1 VFRALGP
8 PVDTVTMKT
17 SSLASVL
24 CGLWHVSPSQGL
36 EAQLSPITRV
46 VELLKGLAEQAE
58 KDGKKEED
66 LYETYVCWAKTVI
79 DTKTATNA
87 AAASRADELST
98 YISDLDSGRIELTS
112 ERADLEKQVKSLFQ
126 DLEGMD
132 AQREQEKSDF
142 NQAAKEMNQAITAL
156 QKAVDVLGKATAAH
170 KSGTLLQ
177 SKVDL
182 SEGFAERTAEAVSLQ
197 QAVELGERFLDKS
210 DALFLRRVLTGE
222 VPTADWKKLN
232 RKADFK
238 MAYKARSFKIQD
250 VLAKMLETFKTNL
263 KDANAKEKQ
272 SIAQFTELSKAKRS
286 QLTAG
291 QTALSKQD
299 GEKGAK
305 AVSKDDATK
314 ELNALNLQMTNDKKF
329 IGQTTTAL
337 ADKKVEWKDRQALRT
352 GEIAAINEAIGI
364 LNSDDARDLLKKSLS
379 SQSFM
384 QTSSTQH
391 LSAAKVLSKAAHL
404 SGDSRL
410 ALLAATVSRTT
421 PLATGSHFDKVI
433 AAIDLMVETLKSEE
447 TTDMEDKDDCEEDR
461 AEDTRSAIEAARTMD
476 EHTDTINELKARRAE
491 IKAEIKENLDEIAQ
505 LGKDMA
511 SATTQRADDA
521 AMAAACKKDDQAA
534 ASLVQSAKE
543 VLSKF
548 YVANGLVFVQKR
560 MDPIKAGAAP
570 PPPPSTWEDPY
581 GGKKGEAQ
589 GIVAILE
596 MIHADINKDIAKATA
611 EEKKSLEAFTTFKT
625 DTEAQ
630 IAAITAANVELSTEH
645 SNASDDETDNKG
657 DRLSEKG
664 SLDAALQNIQDASP
678 GCDYITINYDVR
690 LKNRQIE
697 MDGLVKAKAI
707 LQGGEFPSFLEG
719 KQEKSVDAFLQR
731 RT

>member
-1 VFRALGP
+1 
-8 PVDTVTMKT
+8 MKT

-87 AAASRADELST
+87 AAATRADELST

-126 DLEGMD
+126 DLEAMD
-132 AQREQEKSDF
+132 AQRKQEKSDYD
-142 NQAAKEMNQAITAL
+142 QAAKEMNQAITAL
-156 QKAVDVLGKATAAH
+156 KKAVDVLGKATAAH

-177 SKVDL
+177 SRVDL

-263 KDANAKEKQ
+263 KDATAKETE

-305 AVSKDDATK
+305 AVSKDDAKK
-314 ELNALNLQMTNDKKF
+314 ELDALNLQMTNDKKF
-329 IGQTTTAL
+329 IEQTTTAL
-337 ADKKVEWKDRQALRT
+337 ADKKGEWKDRQALRT
-352 GEIAAINEAIGI
+352 GEIAAINQAIGI

-391 LSAAKVLSKAAHL
+391 LSAAKVLSKAAHM

-433 AAIDLMVETLKSEE
+433 AAIDLMVVTLKGEE
-447 TTDMEDKDDCEEDR
+447 TTDLENKEECEQDR
-461 AEDTRSAIEAARTMD
+461 ADDTRSAIVAARTMD
-476 EHTDTINELKARRAE
+476 EHSDTINELEARIVE
-491 IKAEIKENLDEIAQ
+491 INQNYKENEDEIAQ
-505 LGKDMA
+505 LQKDFA
-511 SATTQRADDA
+511 SATTQREDA
-521 AMAAACKKDDQAA
+521 ATLYKASKKDDEAA
-534 ASLVQSAKE
+534 ASLVKSAKE
-543 VLSKF
+543 VLAKF
-548 YVANGLVFVQKR
+548 YVDNGLVFVQKR
-560 MDPIKAGAAP
+560 MDPITAGAAP

-581 GGKKGEAQ
+581 GGKTEESQ

-596 MIHADINKDIAKATA
+596 MIYDDINKDIAKAKE
-611 EEKKSLEAFTTFKT
+611 EEKKSQEAFDEFKK

-630 IAAITAANVELSTEH
+630 VTALEAANTELSTEG
-645 SNASDDETDNKG
+645 ADAGDDVTDNKK

-664 SLDAALQNIQDASP
+664 SLDAALQKISDASP

-719 KQEKSVDAFLQR
+719 NQEKSADAFLQR
-731 RT
+731 RK

>member
-1 VFRALGP
+1 
-8 PVDTVTMKT
+8 MKT

-24 CGLWHVSPSQGL
+24 CGLWHVSQSEGL

-79 DTKTATNA
+79 DTKIATNA

-98 YISDLDSGRIELTS
+98 YISDLDAGRIELTS
-112 ERADLEKQVKSLFQ
+112 ERADLEKQVKSFLQ

-132 AQREQEKSDF
+132 AQRKQEKSDF
-142 NQAAKEMNQAITAL
+142 DQAAKEMNQAITAL
-156 QKAVDVLGKATAAH
+156 KKAVDVLGKATAAH
-170 KSGTLLQ
+170 KQGTLLQ

-197 QAVELGERFLDKS
+197 QAVQLGERFLDKS

-250 VLAKMLETFKTNL
+250 VLAKMLDTFKTNL
-263 KDANAKEKQ
+263 KDATAKETE
-272 SIAQFTELSKAKRS
+272 SIAQFTELSGAKRS
-286 QLTAG
+286 QLAAA

-305 AVSKDDATK
+305 AVSKDDAQK
-314 ELNALNLQMTNDKKF
+314 ELDALNVQMTNDKTF
-329 IGQTTTAL
+329 IEQTTTAL
-337 ADKKVEWKDRQALRT
+337 ADKKAEWKDRQALRT
-352 GEIAAINEAIGI
+352 GEIAAISKAIGI
-364 LNSDDARDLLKKSLS
+364 LNSDDARDLFKKSLS

-391 LSAAKVLSKAAHL
+391 LSAAKVLGKAAHM

-410 ALLAATVSRTT
+410 ALLAATVSRTD

-433 AAIDLMVETLKSEE
+433 AAIDLMVATLKSEE
-447 TTDMEDKDDCEEDR
+447 QTDLTNKETCEKDR
-461 AEDTRSAIEAARTMD
+461 ADDTRSAIVAARTMD
-476 EHTDTINELKARRAE
+476 EHSDTITEKNARIVE
-491 IKAEIKENLDEIAQ
+491 ITQNIKDNNDEIAQ
-505 LGKDMA
+505 LTKDLA
-511 SATTQRADDA
+511 SATTERADA
-521 AMAAACKKDDQAA
+521 ATLWKATNKDDLAA

-543 VLSKF
+543 VLAKF
-548 YVANGLVFVQKR
+548 YTDNELMFVQKR
-560 MDPIKAGAAP
+560 MDPITAGAAP

-581 GGKKGEAQ
+581 GGKTGESQ

-596 MIHADINKDIAKATA
+596 MIYDDINKDVAKAKT
-611 EEKKSLEAFTTFKT
+611 EEAKSIKAFQEYQTNTNS
-625 DTEAQ
+625 Q
-630 IAAITAANVELSTEH
+630 IAALGDANNDLSGEMGDEEDDVAT
-645 SNASDDETDNKG
+645 NKAS
-657 DRLSEKG
+657 RLSEKG
-664 SLDAALQNIQDASP
+664 SLDAVLQKISDASP
-678 GCDYITINYDVR
+678 GCNYITINYDVR

-697 MDGLVKAKAI
+697 IDGLVKAKAI

-731 RT
+731 RK